1 MSRMIAICGLDCA
14 SCDIYKITQ
23 ANDPEY
29 TARVV
34 EKVRTEYGDLTATAE
49 TLICD
54 GCLTGQRLIGYC
66 SQCEIRACGLS
77 GAGKLRPVRRL

>member
-34 EKVRTEYGDLTATAE
+34 EKVRTEYGDPDGHRGNTYATA
-49 TLICD
+49 
-54 GCLTGQRLIGYC
+54 
-66 SQCEIRACGLS
+66 A
-77 GAGKLRPVRRL
+77 

>member
-1 MSRMIAICGLDCA
+1 MAICGLDCA
-14 SCDIYKITQ
+14 SYDIYKITQ

-34 EKVRTEYGDLTATAE
+34 EKVRTEYGDLTATAGN
-49 TLICD
+49 TYLR
-54 GCLTGQRLIGYC
+54 RLPDWSAVDRLLFAVRNPGV
-66 SQCEIRACGLS
+66 RAGA

>member
-49 TLICD
+49 TLIA
-54 GCLTGQRLIGYC
+54 T
-66 SQCEIRACGLS
+66 A
-77 GAGKLRPVRRL
+77 A